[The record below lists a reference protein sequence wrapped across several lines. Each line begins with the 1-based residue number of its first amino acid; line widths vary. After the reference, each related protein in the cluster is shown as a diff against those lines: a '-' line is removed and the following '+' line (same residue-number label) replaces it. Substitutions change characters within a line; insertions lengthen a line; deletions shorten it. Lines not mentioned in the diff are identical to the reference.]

1 MKYATCHPEKPAEA
15 RGLCANCYSR
25 SRRLGFPTVLPPK
38 RHGGT
43 KAGTLWFCECED
55 SAHDVM
61 GQCDRCG
68 RVTLEA
74 VEKSLGLR

>member
-1 MKYATCHPEKPAEA
+1 MVDFYPEKLKYE
-15 RGLCANCYSR
+15 
-25 SRRLGFPTVLPPK
+25 
-38 RHGGT
+38 
-43 KAGTLWFCECED
+43 WFCGCED
-55 SAHDVM
+55 SVHDVM